1 MTLLGCPLSQ
11 VTRLAETRAPE
22 LVVSLLDPGSTF
34 PELGSAFHDRH
45 LRLSFHDV
53 HSANSGEIAPTKKH
67 IEDLLAFVA
76 RWQRRG
82 PMLFHCRAGIGR
94 SPAAAFIA
102 ACFLNP
108 EISELEVAA
117 ALRRVSV
124 TARPNQSLVALGD
137 DVMGRRGRMS
147 TAIEVTGRGLPW
159 PATDE
164 GVPFELPS
172 RIPPKPTPEPT
183 LCSVNTSC

>member
-22 LVVSLLDPGSTF
+22 LIVSLLDPGSTF

-45 LRLSFHDV
+45 LRLRFHDV
-53 HSANSGEIAPTKKH
+53 HSASDGEIAPTSRH
-67 IEDLLAFVA
+67 IDDLLAFVA

-82 PMLFHCRAGIGR
+82 PILFHCRAGIGR

-108 EISELEVAA
+108 EISELEVAKT
-117 ALRRVSV
+117 LRRVSL
-124 TARPNQSLVALGD
+124 TARPNQSLVALAD

-147 TAIEVTGRGLPW
+147 TAIEETGRGLPW
-159 PATDE
+159 PAADE
-164 GVPFELPS
+164 GIPFELPS
-172 RIPPKPTPEPT
+172 RIPLNQAPEPT
-183 LCSVNTSC
+183 RLARGSS